1 MAQVGLGRN
10 PIRDILIVGESGV
23 CLASASNEVDPQ
35 LVGGLISAIMTVGR
49 EVLGSELESLDF
61 RGERVYCMVNEA
73 GICIVVISSEELP
86 EVLVKLLLEEVSDK
100 IMRDYG
106 EMLKRWDG
114 RVDVF
119 EELSSY
125 LKELISR
132 PFMETAFQTF
142 ILRVGLEGVVLYD
155 LEEGDVLFS
164 VLPSW
169 FGSRRKLAA
178 ASMIS
183 NFANKLSNEMGGGG
197 VDTVIFGGERRWIVT
212 LIRDSFCLMAL
223 LARRG
228 EYNIDH
234 VVEIADILLD
244 FALKMVKRG
253 EKR

>member
-1 MAQVGLGRN
+1 
-10 PIRDILIVGESGV
+10 
-23 CLASASNEVDPQ
+23 
-35 LVGGLISAIMTVGR
+35 MTVGR
-49 EVLGSELESLDF
+49 EVLSSELESLDF

-73 GICIVVISSEELP
+73 GICIVAISSEELP
-86 EVLVKLLLEEVSDK
+86 EVLVKLLLEDVSDK

-106 EMLKRWDG
+106 YGEMLKSWDG
-114 RVDVF
+114 RLDVF

-125 LKELISR
+125 LKELVSR
-132 PFMETAFQTF
+132 PFMEVAFQTF
-142 ILRVGLEGVVLYD
+142 ILRVGLEGAMLYD
-155 LEEGDVLFS
+155 LEKGDVLFS

-178 ASMIS
+178 AFMIS

-223 LARRG
+223 LAGRG

-244 FALKMVKRG
+244 FALKMVKRS